1 MFCVKTFFIR
11 KLSVLNVFWKS
22 RFFIAKIC
30 LSFLYLPSLNRRF
43 RIAKTYVS
51 LLENVG
57 FSMEKR
63 IKLFGAMH
71 YSQKVFIKEKRKR
84 T

>member
-1 MFCVKTFFIR
+1 MV
-11 KLSVLNVFWKS
+11 LSSL
-22 RFFIAKIC
+22 RCGKI
-30 LSFLYLPSLNRRF
+30 SPDSSDLPSLNRRF